1 MAYKQLTNRSNKRD
15 NVLDIDYPK
24 LVFRQIDRINMI
36 KLDRMDRMNGSE
48 LYFSAI
54 DSLADML
61 EPYAIGNEKFQT
73 TMTTINN
80 DFNNKIKTLN
90 KNESAS
96 KSNALWE
103 KYRKVLRALTILMWE
118 NDLMPEQND
127 TYSDADTDV

>member
-1 MAYKQLTNRSNKRD
+1 VAYKQLTNRSNKRD

-24 LVFRQIDRINMI
+24 LVFRQIDRINVV
-36 KLDRMDRMNGSE
+36 KLDRMDRMSGFE

-61 EPYAIGNEKFQT
+61 EPYAISNEKFQT
-73 TMTTINN
+73 TITAINN
-80 DFNNKIKTLN
+80 DFNAKIKSLN
-90 KNESAS
+90 KNESAA

-103 KYRKVLRALTILMWE
+103 KYRKILRALTILMWE